1 MTAGLILTQ
10 AGADEI
16 EAAYQAGKVVS
27 IVAAAFGDGGG
38 NPVVVSPSATAL
50 AGRFGEVPLSAG
62 ETIDGMIGGMA
73 IIPCADYP
81 GRVVREFGLESESG
95 TLIAYGAYPDTYLPG
110 QSDSVIKE
118 LIVKF
123 VMPLVHAQSVTLVVD
138 PSIAILTQE
147 NGDKRY
153 YRRSLRLQE
162 VQDEGAAA
170 QQELREN
177 IGCGTAATKDWG
189 YLSGKLLPHGAYG
202 IGNYTPLPGSP
213 TEGGNTLER
222 MASYTGFYAHKG
234 GYNTQGYGYG
244 MPSELADGED
254 YAVIAVKASQTPNM
268 VFSLVWADD
277 GLWFD
282 TLDQGMAGRKK
293 WARVFSDRHPPS
305 AAQTG
310 ALPADDESLSVDLN
324 TLGAMTSAG
333 VYYQTSNA
341 GATAANHYPAQ
352 AAGTLFVTRS
362 AYGCQQ
368 MYITY
373 SNRIFVRALTGNWT
387 GSGPWSEWAEMYG
400 PSNNPAP
407 DDVNCIQRD
416 GCHIGGFASGDAAR
430 PYMRHTAS
438 NVAVELAKVGDSYTK
453 KESDAL
459 YITGVRQSTEL
470 NYTRPGDQDWSYSVP
485 PGCSLTGLNVDDG
498 SGKEDS
504 IMNVYY
510 RQQQVCINGSWVN
523 TGYSRAFLS
532 AAVSVSQVPKKGL
545 KALHSM
551 KACLFEIETDGEK
564 TTVEGVADY
573 VDVNGYLW
581 SLASQALT
589 GSIFIAV
596 DDAGII
602 RQIDADATML
612 RPDGLSV
619 YGLDAL
625 PDGCSID
632 KKWIFDGNDVTPAP
646 VNYAVEAEK
655 LKARLM
661 RDAEAIIAPLQRA
674 VKYAIATESEKQLLE
689 QWEVYTVL
697 LSRVDTS
704 LAPDVEWPPVPV

>member
-73 IIPCADYP
+73 VIPCADYP

-202 IGNYTPLPGSP
+202 LGTYSP
-213 TEGGNTLER
+213 TPGFPIEGGNTLES
-222 MASYTGFYAHKG
+222 MAAYTGFYAHKG

-254 YAVIAVKASQTPNM
+254 YAVIAVKASATANM
-268 VFSLVWADD
+268 VFGLVWADD

-293 WARVFSDRHPPS
+293 WARVFSDRHPPT
-305 AAQTG
+305 ATQTG
-310 ALPADDESLSVDLN
+310 ALPADDESLTVDLN
-324 TLGAMTSAG
+324 TLGAMTSEG
-333 VYYQTSNA
+333 VYYQTANA

-373 SNRIFVRALTGNWT
+373 SNRLFIRGLTGNWT

-400 PSNNPAP
+400 PGNNPAP

-430 PYMRHTAS
+430 PYMRHTSS
-438 NVAVELAKVGDSYTK
+438 NLVVELAKKGDSYSK
-453 KESDAL
+453 AESDA
-459 YITGVRQSTEL
+459 IFIAGIRQGAEVM
-470 NYTRPGDQDWSYSVP
+470 YGRPGDYSWSLNLPAGS
-485 PGCSLTGLNVDDG
+485 SMTGLQIDDG
-498 SGKEDS
+498 GGREDTITGIYS
-504 IMNVYY
+504 
-510 RQQQVCINGSWVN
+510 RQTQVLINGNWVYTGYN
-523 TGYSRAFLS
+523 TGTLSEPASVRA
-532 AAVSVSQVPKKGL
+532 VPNSL
-545 KALHSM
+545 NTLTSL
-551 KACLFEIETDGEK
+551 KACLFEFDDNGET
-564 TTVEGVADY
+564 VVIEGVADY
-573 VDVNGYLW
+573 VDENGYLW
-581 SLASQALT
+581 SLASHALT

-602 RQIDADATML
+602 RQIEADATML
-612 RPDGLSV
+612 KPDGLSV

-625 PDGCSID
+625 PDGCTID
-632 KKWIFDGNDVTPAP
+632 GKWIFDGGAVIPAP
-646 VNYAVEAEK
+646 TNYATEAEK
-655 LKARLM
+655 LKTRLM
-661 RDAEAIIAPLQRA
+661 REAEAIIAPLQRA
-674 VKYAIATESEKQLLE
+674 VKYGMATDAEKASLE
-689 QWEVYTVL
+689 QWEIYTVM

-704 LAPDVEWPPVPV
+704 LAPDIKWPPVPV

>member
-1 MTAGLILTQ
+1 MILTQ

-16 EAAYQAGKVVS
+16 EAAYQAGSVVS

-38 NPVVVSPSATAL
+38 APVVVSPSATAL
-50 AGRFGEVPLSAG
+50 VGRFGEVPLSAG
-62 ETIDGMIGGMA
+62 ETVEGMIGGMA

-202 IGNYTPLPGSP
+202 IGNYTPLPGPP
-213 TEGGNTLER
+213 TEGGNTLES
-222 MASYTGFYAHKG
+222 MAMYTGFYAHKG

-254 YAVIAVKASQTPNM
+254 YAVIAVKASAQTNM
-268 VFSLVWADD
+268 VFGLVWADD

-310 ALPADDESLSVDLN
+310 ALPI
-324 TLGAMTSAG
+324 GG
-333 VYYQTSNA
+333 
-341 GATAANHYPAQ
+341 G
-352 AAGTLFVTRS
+352 R
-362 AYGCQQ
+362 
-368 MYITY
+368 
-373 SNRIFVRALTGNWT
+373 LTGNL
-387 GSGPWSEWAEMYG
+387 EIYA
-400 PSNNPAP
+400 PAP
-407 DDVNCIQRD
+407 ILQLTESDTGKEYFLVVDGGNIRLDEDGTSGNNVWSWTSATNTLSVNGKIVPSDYGNFDTRYQ
-416 GCHIGGFASGDAAR
+416 AKGDYTPAGQA
-430 PYMRHTAS
+430 
-438 NVAVELAKVGDSYTK
+438 YTK
-453 KESDAL
+453 AESDAR
-459 YITGVRQSTEL
+459 YVTGIRQGTEGGFVIESNL
-470 NYTRPGDQDWSYSVP
+470 KKVAP
-485 PGCSLTGLNVDDG
+485 DG
-498 SGKEDS
+498 SYVMGYYYEGDKPSGDT
-504 IMNVYY
+504 MYY
-510 RQQQVCINGSWVN
+510 RALQVKINNVWMN
-523 TGYSRAFLS
+523 TGYNTALLS
-532 AAVSVSQVPKKGL
+532 APESVRAIPKAGL
-545 KALHSM
+545 SSLSALTPCRVEVASD
-551 KACLFEIETDGEK
+551 AGPEII
-564 TTVEGVADY
+564 EGIADY
-573 VDVNGYLW
+573 VDENGYLW
-581 SLASQALT
+581 SVASRALA
-589 GSIFIAV
+589 GSIFIGV

-602 RQIDADATML
+602 RQIDSDATML

-625 PDGCSID
+625 PDGCTID
-632 KKWIFDGNDVTPAP
+632 GKWIFDGNDVTPAP
-646 VNYAVEAEK
+646 VNYAAEAEK

-674 VKYAIATESEKQLLE
+674 VKHGLATDAEKQLLE
-689 QWEVYTVL
+689 EWEVYTVL
-697 LSRVDTS
+697 LSRVDMS
-704 LAPDVEWPPVPV
+704 KAPDIEWPPVPA

>member
-62 ETIDGMIGGMA
+62 ETIDGMIGGIA

-268 VFSLVWADD
+268 VFGLVWADD

-305 AAQTG
+305 ASQTG
-310 ALPADDESLSVDLN
+310 ALPI
-324 TLGAMTSAG
+324 GG
-333 VYYQTSNA
+333 
-341 GATAANHYPAQ
+341 G
-352 AAGTLFVTRS
+352 R
-362 AYGCQQ
+362 
-368 MYITY
+368 
-373 SNRIFVRALTGNWT
+373 LTGNLEIYT
-387 GSGPWSEWAEMYG
+387 SAPILQLTESDTGKKYFLVVDGSGIRLDEDSTAGNNSVWAWNSAENTLTVNGQVIPTNYANFDTRYQAKG
-400 PSNNPAP
+400 DYTPAG
-407 DDVNCIQRD
+407 Q
-416 GCHIGGFASGDAAR
+416 A
-430 PYMRHTAS
+430 
-438 NVAVELAKVGDSYTK
+438 YTK
-453 KESDAL
+453 TESDAR
-459 YITGVRQSTEL
+459 YGGGKTTTGTNNAYYTHANGVVFMQAVRSITVGNNATVTVTLPTSFPNGILGVGASFYGTGGQ
-470 NYTRPGDQDWSYSVP
+470 DQDSYYLCTPV
-485 PGCSLTGLNVDDG
+485 GKNQVTINTHNCNGTFSLIV
-498 SGKEDS
+498 SG
-504 IMNVYY
+504 Y
-510 RQQQVCINGSWVN
+510 
-523 TGYSRAFLS
+523 
-532 AAVSVSQVPKKGL
+532 
-545 KALHSM
+545 
-551 KACLFEIETDGEK
+551 
-564 TTVEGVADY
+564 
-573 VDVNGYLW
+573 
-581 SLASQALT
+581 
-589 GSIFIAV
+589 
-596 DDAGII
+596 
-602 RQIDADATML
+602 
-612 RPDGLSV
+612 
-619 YGLDAL
+619 
-625 PDGCSID
+625 
-632 KKWIFDGNDVTPAP
+632 
-646 VNYAVEAEK
+646 
-655 LKARLM
+655 
-661 RDAEAIIAPLQRA
+661 
-674 VKYAIATESEKQLLE
+674 
-689 QWEVYTVL
+689 
-697 LSRVDTS
+697 
-704 LAPDVEWPPVPV
+704 

>member
-16 EAAYQAGKVVS
+16 EAAYQAGSVVS

-38 NPVVVSPSATAL
+38 APVVVSPSATAL
-50 AGRFGEVPLSAG
+50 VGRFGEVPLSAG
-62 ETIDGMIGGMA
+62 ETVEGMIGGMA

-202 IGNYTPLPGSP
+202 IGNYTPLPGPP
-213 TEGGNTLER
+213 TEGGNTLES
-222 MASYTGFYAHKG
+222 MAMYTGFYAHKG

-254 YAVIAVKASQTPNM
+254 YAVIAVKASAQTNM
-268 VFSLVWADD
+268 VFGLVWADD

-438 NVAVELAKVGDSYTK
+438 NVAVELAKVGDAYTK
-453 KESDAL
+453 TESDAR
-459 YITGVRQSTEL
+459 YPTAIRQGTEGSFVIESDL
-470 NYTRPGDQDWSYSVP
+470 KKTAP
-485 PGCSLTGLNVDDG
+485 DG
-498 SGKEDS
+498 SYAMGYYHEGDRPS
-504 IMNVYY
+504 GDTMYY
-510 RQQQVCINGSWVN
+510 RSLQLKINNIWMN
-523 TGYSRAFLS
+523 TGYNTAILS
-532 AAVSVSQVPKKGL
+532 APESVRSIPKAGL
-545 KALHSM
+545 GSLSALTPCRVEV
-551 KACLFEIETDGEK
+551 ATDAGPEIIDGI
-564 TTVEGVADY
+564 ADY
-573 VDVNGYLW
+573 VDENGYLW

-602 RQIDADATML
+602 RQIDSDATML

-619 YGLDAL
+619 YGLNAL
-625 PDGCSID
+625 PDGCTID
-632 KKWIFDGNDVTPAP
+632 GKWIFDGNDVTPAP
-646 VNYAVEAEK
+646 VNYAAEAEK

-674 VKYAIATESEKQLLE
+674 VKHGLATDAEKQLLE
-689 QWEVYTVL
+689 EWEVYTVL

-704 LAPDVEWPPVPV
+704 KAPDIEWPPVPA